1 MEHHNHMMLDCPVGL
16 SQGELCEPDAVM
28 KLHGLGGQQQH
39 QSQQQQQDI
48 GGILQ
53 QIMGITE
60 ESLDEAQAR

>member
-28 KLHGLGGQQQH
+28 KLHGLGGQQQ
-39 QSQQQQQDI
+39 QQQDI

>member
-1 MEHHNHMMLDCPVGL
+1 MMLDCPVGL

-28 KLHGLGGQQQH
+28 KLHGLGGQQQ
-39 QSQQQQQDI
+39 QQDI

>member
-1 MEHHNHMMLDCPVGL
+1 MMLDCPVGL

-28 KLHGLGGQQQH
+28 KLHGLGGQQQQQQH
-39 QSQQQQQDI
+39 QQQPQQQDI

>member
-16 SQGELCEPDAVM
+16 PQGELCEPDAVM

-39 QSQQQQQDI
+39 QSQQQDI